1 MTEDNKLS
9 RKEKKS
15 SLDSIR
21 NFLRL
26 NTLFDTSG
34 SDRYK
39 GLKIRI
45 VLLDAVLSLIPL
57 FIVVTISY
65 FWFQQILKDDFRNQ
79 LKWEIENT
87 KQSIEY
93 FLEERLSTLRF
104 ITSTYTYEELSDQK
118 KLNDVFIKFKKEF
131 PGIVDFG
138 VLDADGI
145 QRSYA
150 GPYKLHGVD
159 YSSQNWFN
167 EIVIRSSYIS
177 DVFMGYRKIPHFAIA
192 VKKEIPDKKT
202 FWVLRVTIDVETL
215 KKYATSINLRENDD
229 AFIINHNGIL
239 QTTSR
244 FHGSVLETFKDF
256 KIIPEEKTTV
266 KDFKSSTDNCGM
278 CGYAPIKNA
287 SWIFVAA
294 ISSTPYA
301 KIPNIF
307 RNELF
312 YITLLSILFSV
323 AVTFMLTQTVVN
335 RIRKSD
341 QAREVAISEIEH
353 SSKMAS
359 VGRLAA
365 GVAHEIN
372 NPLAIINEKAGL
384 MKDILEGSENLQK
397 NKDKFLVL
405 LNGIFDSVARC
416 RTVTHRLLG
425 FSRRMDLSH
434 DLTDINDAIKEVI
447 GFIEK
452 EMLYRN
458 IKLALNF
465 KENLPRVTTDKGQI
479 QQVFLNIINNAVDAV
494 EEGGQIE
501 VSSDIKDINTIRILI
516 KDNGI
521 GIPKDKL
528 KHIFEPFY
536 TTKEK
541 DKGTGLGLSISYG
554 IMQKLGGIILV
565 ESEVYK
571 GTTFIIEI
579 PVAANAVKGGG
590 V

>member
-1 MTEDNKLS
+1 MSEHNELNNKGTKRFLNKL
-9 RKEKKS
+9 KS
-15 SLDSIR
+15 L
-21 NFLRL
+21 FPL
-26 NTLFDTSG
+26 NYLFNISG

-39 GLKIRI
+39 NLKLRI
-45 VLLDAVLSLIPL
+45 VLLDGILSLIPL

-93 FLEERLSTLRF
+93 FLDERLSTLRF

-138 VLDADGI
+138 VIDADGI

-150 GPYKLHGVD
+150 GPYRLQGVD

-167 EIVIRSSYIS
+167 EIVIRSSYVS

-192 VKKEIPDKKT
+192 VKKEIPEKRT

-229 AFIINHNGIL
+229 AFIINHNGTL

-244 FHGSVLETFKDF
+244 FHGSVLETYKNFKA
-256 KIIPEEKTTV
+256 IPEEKTSV
-266 KDFKSSTDNCGM
+266 KDFNQSKDDCGM
-278 CGYAPIKNA
+278 CGYAHIKNA
-287 SWIFVAA
+287 SWILVSV
-294 ISSTPYA
+294 IKSTPYA

-312 YITLLSILFSV
+312 YITVISILFSV

-335 RIRKSD
+335 RIKKSD
-341 QAREVAISEIEH
+341 QEREVVISEIEQ

-359 VGRLAA
+359 IGRLAA

-384 MKDILEGSENLQK
+384 IKDILEGSDNLQK

-405 LNGIFDSVARC
+405 LNGIFDSVIRC

-425 FSRRMDLSH
+425 FSRRMDVSH
-434 DLTDINDAIKEVI
+434 DLTDINDAVKEVI
-447 GFIEK
+447 GFLEK

-458 IKLALNF
+458 IKLVLNLR
-465 KENLPRVTTDKGQI
+465 ENLPKVVTDKGQV

-501 VSSDIKDINTIRILI
+501 VSSDIKDQDTVRVLMR
-516 KDNGI
+516 DNGV

-541 DKGTGLGLSISYG
+541 GKGTGLGLSISYG
-554 IMQKLGGIILV
+554 IMQKLGGTIHV

-571 GTTFIIEI
+571 GTTFIVEI
-579 PVAANAVKGGG
+579 PVAAKTV
-590 V
+590 

>member
-1 MTEDNKLS
+1 MTEDNELS
-9 RKEKKS
+9 KKEKKS
-15 SLDSIR
+15 FLDSLK

-26 NTLFDTSG
+26 NALFNTSG

-57 FIVVTISY
+57 FIVVTVSY

-138 VLDADGI
+138 VIDTDGI

-150 GPYKLHGVD
+150 GPYRLQGVD

-192 VKKEIPDKKT
+192 VKKEMPDKRT

-229 AFIINHNGIL
+229 AFIINNNGIL

-244 FHGSVLETFKDF
+244 FHGNVLETYKDF
-256 KIIPEEKTTV
+256 KVIPEGKTLV
-266 KDFKSSTDNCGM
+266 KDLNNDCGI
-278 CGYAPIKNA
+278 CGYAHIKNV
-287 SWIFVAA
+287 SWVLVTVIK
-294 ISSTPYA
+294 STPYA

-312 YITLLSILFSV
+312 YITVLSILFSV

-335 RIRKSD
+335 RIKKSD
-341 QAREVAISEIEH
+341 QEREVAISEIEH

-359 VGRLAA
+359 IGRLAA

-405 LNGIFDSVARC
+405 LNGIFDSVSRC

-425 FSRRMDLSH
+425 FSRRMDISH
-434 DLTDINDAIKEVI
+434 DLIDINDAIKEVI
-447 GFIEK
+447 GFLEK

-458 IKLALNF
+458 I
-465 KENLPRVTTDKGQI
+465 
-479 QQVFLNIINNAVDAV
+479 
-494 EEGGQIE
+494 
-501 VSSDIKDINTIRILI
+501 
-516 KDNGI
+516 
-521 GIPKDKL
+521 
-528 KHIFEPFY
+528 
-536 TTKEK
+536 
-541 DKGTGLGLSISYG
+541 
-554 IMQKLGGIILV
+554 
-565 ESEVYK
+565 
-571 GTTFIIEI
+571 
-579 PVAANAVKGGG
+579 
-590 V
+590 

>member
-1 MTEDNKLS
+1 MTEDNEHL
-9 RKEKKS
+9 KKGKKGF
-15 SLDSIR
+15 LDSLWNMI
-21 NFLRL
+21 RL
-26 NTLFDTSG
+26 NALFNTSG

-87 KQSIEY
+87 KQSIDF
-93 FLEERLSTLRF
+93 FLDERLSTLRF
-104 ITSTYTYEELSDQK
+104 ITSTYSYEELSDHK

-138 VLDADGI
+138 VIDADGI

-150 GPYKLHGVD
+150 GPYQLQGVD
-159 YSSQNWFN
+159 YSNQNWFN
-167 EIVIRSSYIS
+167 EIIIRSSYIS
-177 DVFMGYRKIPHFAIA
+177 DVFMGYRKMPHFAIA
-192 VKKEIPDKKT
+192 VKKEIPDKRT

-229 AFIINHNGIL
+229 AFIVNEGGTL

-244 FHGSVLETFKDF
+244 FHGNVLETYKDF
-256 KIIPEEKTTV
+256 TKTHEENTSV
-266 KDFKSSTDNCGM
+266 KDFSHSKVDCGM
-278 CGYAPIKNA
+278 CGYAHMKNA
-287 SWIFVAA
+287 SWILVAV
-294 ISSTPYA
+294 IKSTPYA
-301 KIPNIF
+301 RIPNIF

-312 YITLLSILFSV
+312 YIIVLSILFSV
-323 AVTFMLTQTVVN
+323 FITFMLTQTVVN

-341 QAREVAISEIEH
+341 QERELAISEIEH

-359 VGRLAA
+359 IGRLAA

-384 MKDILEGSENLQK
+384 IKDILEGPDNPQN
-397 NKDKFLVL
+397 NKDRFLIL

-416 RTVTHRLLG
+416 RTITHRLLG
-425 FSRRMDLSH
+425 FSRRMDMGH
-434 DLTDINDAIKEVI
+434 DLTDINDAIREVI
-447 GFIEK
+447 GFLEK
-452 EMLYRN
+452 EMFYRN
-458 IKLALNF
+458 IKLALNL
-465 KENLPRVTTDKGQI
+465 KEDLPKVTTDKGQL

-494 EEGGQIE
+494 QEGGQIE
-501 VSSDIKDINTIRILI
+501 VSSDIKDINTIRVLI
-516 KDNGI
+516 KDNGV

-554 IMQKLGGIILV
+554 IMQKLGGSIQV

-571 GTTFIIEI
+571 GTTFIIELPI
-579 PVAANAVKGGG
+579 SAEAL
-590 V
+590 

>member
-1 MTEDNKLS
+1 MF
-9 RKEKKS
+9 KKGGQEIKS
-15 SLDSIR
+15 KQKVVGFLKSLYHPYDFFSV
-21 NFLRL
+21 L
-26 NTLFDTSG
+26 TK
-34 SDRYK
+34 DRYK
-39 GLKIRI
+39 SLKLRI
-45 VLLDAVLSLIPL
+45 ILLDAILSLIPL
-57 FIVVTISY
+57 LIVVTVSY

-138 VLDADGI
+138 VIDADGI

-150 GPYKLHGVD
+150 GPYRLQGVD
-159 YSSQNWFN
+159 YSNQNWFN

-192 VKKEIPDKKT
+192 VKKEIPDKRT

-229 AFIINHNGIL
+229 AFIVNHDGIL

-244 FHGSVLETFKDF
+244 FHGSVLETYKDF
-256 KIIPEEKTTV
+256 KVIPEEKTLV
-266 KDFKSSTDNCGM
+266 KDFNHSKDDWGM
-278 CGYAPIKNA
+278 YGYAHIKNA
-287 SWIFVAA
+287 SWILVSV
-294 ISSTPYA
+294 IKSTPYA

-312 YITLLSILFSV
+312 YITVLSILFSV
-323 AVTFMLTQTVVN
+323 AVTFMLTQIVVN
-335 RIRKSD
+335 RIKKSD
-341 QAREVAISEIEH
+341 QEREVAISEIEH

-359 VGRLAA
+359 IGRLAA

-372 NPLAIINEKAGL
+372 NPLAIINEQAGL
-384 MKDILEGSENLQK
+384 MKDILEGSDNLQK
-397 NKDKFLVL
+397 NKGKFLVL
-405 LNGIFDSVARC
+405 LNGIFDSVTRC
-416 RTVTHRLLG
+416 RTITHRLLG

-434 DLTDINDAIKEVI
+434 DAVDLNDAIKEVI
-447 GFIEK
+447 GFLEK
-452 EMLYRN
+452 EAVYRN
-458 IKLALNF
+458 IKLVLNL
-465 KENLPRVTTDKGQI
+465 KENLPKVITDKGQV

-501 VSSDIKDINTIRILI
+501 VFSDIKDKNTVRVFIR
-516 KDNGI
+516 DNGI

-541 DKGTGLGLSISYG
+541 GKGTGLGLSISYG
-554 IMQKLGGIILV
+554 IMQKLGGMIHV
-565 ESEVYK
+565 ESEVNK
-571 GTTFIIEI
+571 GTTFIVEI
-579 PVAANAVKGGG
+579 PIEGKAG
-590 V
+590 

>member
-1 MTEDNKLS
+1 MK
-9 RKEKKS
+9 
-15 SLDSIR
+15 

-26 NTLFDTSG
+26 NTLFNKSG

-93 FLEERLSTLRF
+93 FIEERLSTIRF

-118 KLNDVFIKFKKEF
+118 KVNDVFTKLKKEF

-138 VLDADGI
+138 VIDANGI

-150 GPYKLHGVD
+150 GPYRLLGVD

-167 EIVIRSSYIS
+167 EIVVRSSYIS

-229 AFIINHNGIL
+229 AFIINHNGIM

-244 FHGSVLETFKDF
+244 FHGTVLETYKDF
-256 KIIPEEKTTV
+256 KIIPDEKTTV
-266 KDFKSSTDNCGM
+266 KDFNQSKNDCGI
-278 CGYAPIKNA
+278 CGYAHIKNA
-287 SWIFVAA
+287 SWIFVAV
-294 ISSTPYA
+294 IKSTPYA

-335 RIRKSD
+335 RIKKSD
-341 QAREVAISEIEH
+341 QEREVAISEIEH

-359 VGRLAA
+359 IGRLAA

-384 MKDILEGSENLQK
+384 IKDILEGSDNLQK

-405 LNGIFDSVARC
+405 LNGIFDSVSRC

-425 FSRRMDLSH
+425 FSRRMDISH
-434 DLTDINDAIKEVI
+434 DLTNINDAIKEVM
-447 GFIEK
+447 GFLEK

-458 IKLALNF
+458 IKLELNL
-465 KENLPRVTTDKGQI
+465 KENLPKVTTDKGQI

-494 EEGGQIE
+494 EEGGQID
-501 VSSDIKDINTIRILI
+501 VSSDIKDINTIRVLI
-516 KDNGI
+516 KDNGV
-521 GIPKDKL
+521 GISKDKL

-541 DKGTGLGLSISYG
+541 GKGTGLGLSISYG
-554 IMQKLGGIILV
+554 IMQKLGGTIHV

-579 PVAANAVKGGG
+579 PITTETL
-590 V
+590 

>member
-1 MTEDNKLS
+1 
-9 RKEKKS
+9 
-15 SLDSIR
+15 
-21 NFLRL
+21 
-26 NTLFDTSG
+26 
-34 SDRYK
+34 
-39 GLKIRI
+39 
-45 VLLDAVLSLIPL
+45 
-57 FIVVTISY
+57 
-65 FWFQQILKDDFRNQ
+65 
-79 LKWEIENT
+79 
-87 KQSIEY
+87 
-93 FLEERLSTLRF
+93 
-104 ITSTYTYEELSDQK
+104 
-118 KLNDVFIKFKKEF
+118 
-131 PGIVDFG
+131 
-138 VLDADGI
+138 
-145 QRSYA
+145 
-150 GPYKLHGVD
+150 
-159 YSSQNWFN
+159 
-167 EIVIRSSYIS
+167 
-177 DVFMGYRKIPHFAIA
+177 MGYRKIPHFAIA
-192 VKKEIPDKKT
+192 VKKEIPEKRT

-229 AFIINHNGIL
+229 AFIVNHNGIL

-244 FHGSVLETFKDF
+244 SHGNVLETFKNF
-256 KIIPEEKTTV
+256 TAVPEEKTSL
-266 KDFKSSTDNCGM
+266 KDFNHSKDDYGIY
-278 CGYAPIKNA
+278 GYAYIKNVP
-287 SWIFVAA
+287 WIFVSV
-294 ISSTPYA
+294 IKSTPYA

-312 YITLLSILFSV
+312 YITVLSILFSV

-335 RIRKSD
+335 RIKKSD
-341 QAREVAISEIEH
+341 QEREVAISEIEH

-384 MKDILEGSENLQK
+384 MKDILEGSENLEK

-425 FSRRMDLSH
+425 FSRRMDISH

-458 IKLALNF
+458 IKLVLNF
-465 KENLPRVTTDKGQI
+465 KENLPRVITDKGQI

-501 VSSDIKDINTIRILI
+501 VSSDIKDINTIRVLI
-516 KDNGI
+516 KDNGV

-554 IMQKLGGIILV
+554 IMQKLGGMILV

-571 GTTFIIEI
+571 GTNFIIEI
-579 PVAANAVKGGG
+579 PVAAKAVKGGG
-590 V
+590 L